1 VSSNDEEIDSELE
14 DVIDDLYVHQNED
27 KDSELGVKD
36 LNKLKKRLFDP
47 EFQVIEGRYKAIT
60 DALRT
65 NILNKF
71 EVFKSSVTHTMTE
84 RASFIESFT

>member
-1 VSSNDEEIDSELE
+1 M
-14 DVIDDLYVHQNED
+14 HQNEER
-27 KDSELGVKD
+27 DSELGVKD

-65 NILNKF
+65 DILNKF
-71 EVFKSSVTHTMTE
+71 EVFKSGVT
-84 RASFIESFT
+84 